1 MVLCPLPQK
10 QGAFFYVLEEYSIL
24 IFVLVFLSMAIGAAG
39 FAWKWSLAFNNCN
52 IIESEIARLSDN
64 RHTLLLIYGLFSEK
78 GLGHERRAGFR
89 KYIDLNEPTLKV
101 YIETFKD
108 TCRSKAQK
116 SKLTHIL
123 KEYELYLVTKQGFFK
138 ENQQREFLWIRKNFP
153 YELVYDQEE
162 L

>member
-1 MVLCPLPQK
+1 MKDKNKLII
-10 QGAFFYVLEEYSIL
+10 GSFL
-24 IFVLVFLSMAIGAAG
+24 IFFTMIGAVG
-39 FAWKWSLAFNNCN
+39 FGWNWFLHYHHCDK
-52 IIESEIARLSDN
+52 IESEISRLSDS

-89 KYIDLNEPTLKV
+89 KYIDLNEPALKA
-101 YIETFKD
+101 YIEDFKD

-123 KEYELYLVTKQGFFK
+123 KEYELYLMTKQGFFK
-138 ENQQREFLWIRKNFP
+138 ESQQREFLWIRKNFP
-153 YELVYDQEE
+153 YELVYQEDE